1 MSRLQDEDIKNT
13 MSQISG
19 DDRQALR
26 DGFARYLEADAH
38 EEKLRSGIATDHG
51 YDEAIWKQMSEMGLL
66 GIAIPE
72 DLGGIGGGAID
83 VALVMEEVGKRL
95 VPVPFVSTCVVAAE
109 MIARFAPVDVKQ
121 DLLEKIAAGKLMI
134 STGGNGDF
142 VPLADGDHSLSAK
155 STDNSWAIS
164 GEVSFVSHAGHADYH
179 LIGWQDGD
187 TQSIYLVKAS
197 DAVSSERLT
206 TNDPAQRLFRLRL
219 NNAEAIKFEGLDA
232 DSLNQVR
239 MRGVA
244 AAAAEQAGATRAIF
258 DITMEYL
265 RTRYQFGRAI
275 GSFQAMKHMAADLL
289 VEVESATSAALA
301 AAKAID
307 ANSPD
312 AAKFVALAA
321 FTCKDAFREVSAQ
334 AIQMHGGI
342 AYTEEHIAHLYWR
355 RARAGLPIFGSSDEH
370 REQYLK
376 SREAA

>member
-1 MSRLQDEDIKNT
+1 MSP
-13 MSQISG
+13 ISDG
-19 DDRQALR
+19 DRQALR
-26 DGFARYLEADAH
+26 DGLARYLEAQAD
-38 EEKLRSGIATDHG
+38 EEKLRRGLTTDRG
-51 YDEAIWKQMSEMGLL
+51 YDEAIWSQMAEMGLH
-66 GIAIPE
+66 GIAIPD

-83 VALVMEEVGKRL
+83 VALVMEEVGKKL
-95 VPVPFVSTCVVAAE
+95 LPVPFVSTCVVAAE
-109 MIARFAPVDVKQ
+109 MIARFVPDDVKQ
-121 DLLEKIAAGKLMI
+121 DLLEKIAAGEIVI
-134 STGGNGDF
+134 STGGNSDF
-142 VPLADGDHSLSAK
+142 IPIVDDHHSLSAK
-155 STDNSWAIS
+155 SADNGWAIS

-179 LIGWQDGD
+179 LLGWQDGD
-187 TQSIYLVKAS
+187 VQSAFLVKAS
-197 DAVSSERLT
+197 KSVSSERLT
-206 TNDPAQRLFRLRL
+206 ANDPAQRLFKV
-219 NNAEAIKFEGLDA
+219 NFDHAQAIKLEGLDA
-232 DSLNQVR
+232 DDLNQVR

-307 ANSPD
+307 ANSPT

-355 RARAGLPIFGSSDEH
+355 RARAGLPLFGSSDEH